1 MKLFLGLMSALFST
15 SANKEK
21 IQNDVKK
28 KRKSKRRRK
37 RRKGRKSWNLM
48 VLDEAKTKWKFVQ
61 GDNCNRNNFEF
72 PFLQI
77 INKY

>member
-1 MKLFLGLMSALFST
+1 MSALFSA

-21 IQNDVKK
+21 NQDDVGK

-48 VLDEAKTKWKFVQ
+48 VLDEAKAKWKFVQ
-61 GDNCNRNNFEF
+61 GDE
-72 PFLQI
+72 
-77 INKY
+77 